1 MVFSEQLEASPG
13 FHPEMN
19 RPLVSIIIPC
29 FNSEGWVAATID
41 SALLQTWPDKEIIV
55 VNDGSKDGSLAVVRR
70 FEARGVRVLDQP
82 NAGASAARNAGLRA
96 ARGQYIQFLDADDL
110 LAPDKIEHQV
120 HLLEPLGLG
129 VLSSSRWAHFGESP
143 EKAEFKEQA
152 NYRDLSGV
160 EFLQLHWE
168 ESCMMQPAAWLAPR
182 ALLDAAGPWDESL
195 SLNDDGEYFARVML
209 AAERIVFCRAALT
222 YYRAHQ
228 GPRLSA
234 RRDRRSLESLYQSVK
249 LTTERLLVADA
260 SARTRG
266 AVAFAWKWTAFELY
280 PDAPDLS
287 LLAEAQAGRL
297 GGSPRPFPAGLRFQL
312 ATKLIGWKL
321 ARRWLA

>member
-1 MVFSEQLEASPG
+1 MNGAS
-13 FHPEMN
+13 
-19 RPLVSIIIPC
+19 VSILIHC
-29 FNSEGWVAATID
+29 YNAGRWLAATIE
-41 SALLQTWPDKEIIV
+41 SALQQTWPDKEIIV
-55 VNDGSKDGSLAVVRR
+55 IDDGSRDESLAVARC

-82 NAGASAARNAGLRA
+82 NAGASAARNAGLLA

-110 LAPDKIEHQV
+110 LAPDKIEHQMR
-120 HLLEPLGLG
+120 LLQPLGVG
-129 VLSSSRWAHFGESP
+129 VLSSSRWAHFCESP
-143 EKAEFKEQA
+143 EEADFKVQA
-152 NYRDLSGV
+152 NYRDLTGV

-182 ALLDAAGPWDESL
+182 ALLDAVGPWDESL

-209 AAERIVFCRAALT
+209 AAECIVFCRAART

-249 LTTERLLVADA
+249 LTTERLLAADA

-266 AVAFAWKWTAFELY
+266 AVGYAWKWTAFELY

-287 LLAEAQAGRL
+287 RLAEVQAGRL
-297 GGSPRPFPAGLRFQL
+297 GGSPRPFPAGGRFQFAARLLGWRL
-312 ATKLIGWKL
+312 AKRLCG
-321 ARRWLA
+321 